1 MKDTI
6 EQIAEMLII
15 GYTEHEIV
23 RILHIPPSMAED
35 LIQKAEQWND
45 QEFVTYTEEEL
56 DVMADYY
63 DEELYRKQWYSLSQ
77 KKV

>member
-23 RILHIPPSMAED
+23 RILRIPPGMAEE

-56 DVMADYY
+56 DIMADYY
-63 DEELYRKQWYSLSQ
+63 DEE
-77 KKV
+77 

>member
-6 EQIAEMLII
+6 EQIAEMLIL

-23 RILHIPPSMAED
+23 RILRIPPGMAED

-63 DEELYRKQWYSLSQ
+63 GED
-77 KKV
+77 

>member
-6 EQIAEMLII
+6 EQIAEMLIL

-23 RILHIPPSMAED
+23 RILRIPPGMAED

-56 DVMADYY
+56 DVMADHY
-63 DEELYRKQWYSLSQ
+63 DEE
-77 KKV
+77 

>member
-1 MKDTI
+1 MSGMKATI
-6 EQIAEMLII
+6 EKAAEMLAL
-15 GYTEHEIV
+15 GYTEHEVV
-23 RILHIPPSMAED
+23 RILRIPPGMAED

-63 DEELYRKQWYSLSQ
+63 DEE
-77 KKV
+77 

>member
-6 EQIAEMLII
+6 EQAAAMLSL

-23 RILHIPPSMAED
+23 RIMHIPPSMAED

-56 DVMADYY
+56 DTMADYY
-63 DEELYRKQWYSLSQ
+63 DEE
-77 KKV
+77 